1 MIMRYGSL
9 LGAALISISLGA
21 IAPLWAQTQNIDSN
35 STPNQTASPKQIDY
49 ILVVQQGQTFAELI
63 RQAEL
68 QATNLVEH
76 EFAADP
82 NIVEI
87 GINIVGDR
95 AGQQA
100 PLLQA
105 KVSRADWQQQ
115 PTIRQW
121 TKYFATSAVL
131 LGFNNPEKTP
141 SAAPENPTTP
151 RQQPINSPPP
161 LSNSTVQPSS
171 APAPSTP
178 SQSNSPT
185 SPNPSQ
191 PSGGASLEESDPGY
205 R

>member
-1 MIMRYGSL
+1 MIMHYRSL
-9 LGAALISISLGA
+9 LGAALIAISLGA
-21 IAPLWAQTQNIDSN
+21 IAPLWAHQKIDSN
-35 STPNQTASPKQIDY
+35 STRNQTANLKQIDY
-49 ILVVQQGQTFAELI
+49 TLVVQQGQTFAQLI

-68 QATNLVEH
+68 QATNLVEQ

-82 NIVEI
+82 NIAEI
-87 GINIVGDR
+87 SINIVGDR

-105 KVSRADWQQQ
+105 RVSRASWQQQ

-131 LGFNNPEKTP
+131 LGFNNPERTP

-161 LSNSTVQPSS
+161 PSNSRVQPSTP
-171 APAPSTP
+171 PAPSTP
-178 SQSNSPT
+178 SQSNSPAL
-185 SPNPSQ
+185 PNTSQ
-191 PSGGASLEESDPGY
+191 PGGGASLEESDPGY

>member
-1 MIMRYGSL
+1 MIMHYRSL
-9 LGAALISISLGA
+9 VGAALMAISLGA
-21 IAPLWAQTQNIDSN
+21 ISSPLWAHQKIDSN
-35 STPNQTASPKQIDY
+35 SVQNQTANLKQIDY
-49 ILVVQQGQTFAELI
+49 TLVVQQGQTFAQLI

-68 QATNLVEH
+68 QATNLVEQ

-82 NIVEI
+82 NIAEI

-105 KVSRADWQQQ
+105 RVSRADWQQQ

-131 LGFNNPEKTP
+131 LGFNNPERTP
-141 SAAPENPTTP
+141 SAAPENQTIPS
-151 RQQPINSPPP
+151 QQPINSPPP
-161 LSNSTVQPSS
+161 PSNSTVQPSTP
-171 APAPSTP
+171 PALSTP
-178 SQSNSPT
+178 SQSTPP

>member
-1 MIMRYGSL
+1 MIMHYRSL
-9 LGAALISISLGA
+9 VGAALMAISWGA
-21 IAPLWAQTQNIDSN
+21 IAPLWAQTHKIDFN
-35 STPNQTASPKQIDY
+35 STQNQTANLKQIDY
-49 ILVVQQGQTFAELI
+49 TLVVQQGQTFTELI
-63 RQAEL
+63 QQAEL
-68 QATNLVEH
+68 QATNLVEQ

-82 NIVEI
+82 NIAEI
-87 GINIVGDR
+87 SINIVGDR

-105 KVSRADWQQQ
+105 RVSRASWQQQ

-151 RQQPINSPPP
+151 SQQPINSPPP
-161 LSNSTVQPSS
+161 PSNSTVPSTPS
-171 APAPSTP
+171 APSTP
-178 SQSNSPT
+178 SQSSSPA
-185 SPNPSQ
+185 SPNTSQ

>member
-1 MIMRYGSL
+1 MIMHYRSI
-9 LGAALISISLGA
+9 LGAALIAISLGA
-21 IAPLWAQTQNIDSN
+21 IAPLWAQTQKIDFN
-35 STPNQTASPKQIDY
+35 ATQNQTANLKQIDY
-49 ILVVQQGQTFAELI
+49 TLVIQQGQTFAELI

-68 QATNLVEH
+68 QATNLVEQ

-82 NIVEI
+82 DIAEI
-87 GINIVGDR
+87 SINIVGDR

-105 KVSRADWQQQ
+105 RVSRASWQQQ

-131 LGFNNPEKTP
+131 LGFNNPERTP

-151 RQQPINSPPP
+151 RQQPINPPP
-161 LSNSTVQPSS
+161 PPSNSTLPSTP
-171 APAPSTP
+171 PAPNTP
-178 SQSNSPT
+178 SQSNSPA

-191 PSGGASLEESDPGY
+191 PGGGASLEESDPGY

>member
-1 MIMRYGSL
+1 MIMHYRSL
-9 LGAALISISLGA
+9 VGAALISISLGA
-21 IAPLWAQTQNIDSN
+21 IAPLWAQTQKIDSN
-35 STPNQTASPKQIDY
+35 STQNQTANLKQIDFT
-49 ILVVQQGQTFAELI
+49 LVVQQGQTFAELI

-68 QATNLVEH
+68 QATNLVEQ
-76 EFAADP
+76 EFAAAP
-82 NIVEI
+82 NIAEI
-87 GINIVGDR
+87 SINIVGDL

-105 KVSRADWQQQ
+105 RVSRASWQQQ

-131 LGFNNPEKTP
+131 LGFNNPERTP

-151 RQQPINSPPP
+151 RQQPINSAP
-161 LSNSTVQPSS
+161 SNSTVQPSTP
-171 APAPSTP
+171 PAPSTP
-178 SQSNSPT
+178 SQSNSPA